1 MSYRPVPAVTM
12 YISYLDMI
20 SHMMLTN
27 NHISV
32 QRLGEKN
39 NQSRA
44 DLGFT
49 NSQINGVVSIRK
61 NSYDESASFADT
73 DAITETTESSQFVP
87 KSRWRQSVAYDAKH
101 MEGGGGEVADW
112 SLPGSS
118 WLGIDKKFGG
128 VRTEEPRGV
137 STCQNYPHRA
147 PTAPKSVEHISCK
160 VQVAKV

>member
-1 MSYRPVPAVTM
+1 
-12 YISYLDMI
+12 MI

-27 NHISV
+27 NHISA

-44 DLGFT
+44 DLGLT

-101 MEGGGGEVADW
+101 MEGGGGGLVLLGKWQIGPCLGVPGLELTK
-112 SLPGSS
+112 SLAASGRRSLAAS
-118 WLGIDKKFGG
+118 
-128 VRTEEPRGV
+128 PRAKITLTGRPPR
-137 STCQNYPHRA
+137 Q
-147 PTAPKSVEHISCK
+147 K
-160 VQVAKV
+160 V